1 MGFHVL
7 NGPDNVPADI
17 KGAFVAIGNFDGLHR
32 GHQTVLAEAQKRA
45 RERGVPSLLL
55 TFEPHPGDVF
65 APEPFMFRLTD
76 AHAKARITQALGLD
90 GICIM
95 PFNRDLAAVEA
106 EDFVRRFLVEAL
118 GVSGVVVGEDFHF
131 GNKRKGTPDFLRDA
145 GKRYGFDVV
154 QLALLEDSDDPI
166 SSSRI
171 RAALNTGL
179 LDMANNMLGYHWI
192 IEGKVIVGDQR
203 GRELGYPTAN
213 FELPHCCK
221 LEHGIYATR
230 VRLKDRVLDG
240 VASYGKPMFDIH
252 KSPFEVHIFDFDED
266 IYGQTIEVALIS
278 HIRSQMTFNGLDEL
292 IDQMDLDSAKA
303 KAILEAR
310 TPLSRLDADLGFIT
324 RG

>member
-7 NGPDNVPADI
+7 NGLDNVPAPVRGSI
-17 KGAFVAIGNFDGLHR
+17 VAIGNFDGLHR
-32 GHQTVLAEAQKRA
+32 GHQTVLATARKRA
-45 RERGVPSLLL
+45 AELGAPSLLL

-76 AHAKARITQALGLD
+76 AHAKARITEALGLD

-95 PFNRDLAAVEA
+95 PFNKDLAAVEA
-106 EDFVRRFLVEAL
+106 EDFVRRFLVDAL
-118 GVSGVVVGEDFHF
+118 GVAGVVVGEDFHF
-131 GNKRKGTPDFLRDA
+131 GHKRKGTPAFLRDA
-145 GKRYGFDVV
+145 GERYGFEVL

-179 LDMANNMLGYHWI
+179 LDMANHMLGYHWI
-192 IEGKVIVGDQR
+192 IEGQVIVGDQR

-230 VRLKDRVLDG
+230 VRLGGRLFDG

-252 KSPFEVHIFDFDED
+252 KSPFEVHIFDFNED

-292 IDQMDLDSAKA
+292 IVQMDADSAKA
-303 KAILEAR
+303 RAILTNAK
-310 TPLSRLDADLGFIT
+310 PISKLDEDLGFIS